1 MLLIVLIKNNE
12 VQIVS
17 DSDFVT
23 MYVKVL
29 EYLER
34 QDTDAR
40 VQVLDLEQERTDSF
54 TLEEYKVWIESVIKE
69 DDLKEL
75 VSEVEEEEF
84 LERGQYYS

>member
-1 MLLIVLIKNNE
+1 MLLILLIKNNE

-29 EYLER
+29 EHLER
-34 QDTDAR
+34 QDTNAR
-40 VQVLDLEQERTDSF
+40 VQILDLLEERTDSF
-54 TLEEYKVWIESVIKE
+54 TLEEYKVWVESVIKE

-75 VSEVEEEEF
+75 VNEVEEEEL